1 MSIFQVTYVEP
12 GTQLW
17 YIIKGRGYHY
27 STYRGDIIV
36 PVVAEEVSE
45 VYSHPENPELPAC
58 WRYRRS
64 DGTDY
69 VSVPTDKVDEGGW
82 PIYEQKDPSWLGNA
96 KPVNQFVWID
106 EPVGHAIQ
114 VGDHHDGLYLTL
126 HEAQRN
132 AIPSKKK
139 HLKRR
144 LRASRARVERFIAS
158 TWERNGERHPGFR
171 KYPNKKIYVRKK

>member
-12 GTQLW
+12 GAQLW
-17 YIIKGRGYHY
+17 FIIKGYGRWY

-36 PVVAEEVSE
+36 PVVAEEIE
-45 VYSHPENPELPAC
+45 DIYTHPTNPELGAC
-58 WRYRRS
+58 WRHRYMN
-64 DGTDY
+64 GIDY
-69 VSVPTDKVDEGGW
+69 VSVPTEEKDENGW
-82 PIYEQKDPSWLGNA
+82 PVWVRKDPSWLGDA
-96 KPVNQFVWID
+96 EPVNQFVWID
-106 EPVGHAIQ
+106 EPVGHSIQ

-158 TWERNGERHPGFR
+158 TWEYNGDTHPGFR
-171 KYPNKKIYVRKK
+171 KYPDKKIYVRKK